1 MYNHSMTVMDAPII
15 SELEA
20 AFLENASAE
29 VAIGQAQYMK
39 NLFPFLGIQK
49 PLRAELQR
57 SIFKNHP
64 IQNED
69 ELLTIMDHLW
79 TKDERE
85 YHYAACDLG
94 EKYLKLCSQKALKT
108 FETMIRTKSWW
119 DTVDKIASN
128 LFGLVLFKYPQP
140 LDHWVQDSCL
150 WIRRTTLIYQLRYK
164 EKTNTNKLFEYCKK
178 LMHEKEFFIQ
188 KAIGWALR
196 EYSKTNPQDVKAFIM
211 ENKPKLSP
219 LSFREGIR
227 LIK

>member
-1 MYNHSMTVMDAPII
+1 MTVIDAPII
-15 SELEA
+15 SDLEA
-20 AFLENASAE
+20 TFLENASVE
-29 VAIGQAQYMK
+29 VSMSQAQYMK
-39 NLFPFLGIQK
+39 NLFPFFGIQK
-49 PLRAELQR
+49 PKRAELQR
-57 SIFKNHP
+57 SIFKSYP

-69 ELLTIMDHLW
+69 ELLAIIDYLW
-79 TKDERE
+79 TKAERE

-108 FETMIRTKSWW
+108 FEAMIRVKSWW

-128 LFGLVLFKYPQP
+128 LFGLVLLKYPQS
-140 LDHWVQDSCL
+140 LDHWIQDPCL
-150 WIRRTTLIYQLRYK
+150 WIRRTILIYQLRYK
-164 EKTNTNKLFEYCKK
+164 EKTNKEKLFEYCEK

-211 ENKPKLSP
+211 KNKPKLSS
-219 LSFREGIR
+219 LSFKEGIR